1 MMGIRQGIAVSAIV
15 FLSSFL
21 SACGDSG
28 GFWENKASSF
38 ALEEADDDSAN
49 EPLTYAKQLGR
60 MNNDAFV
67 AGELHVTTDQV
78 AAYGNTQIS
87 AVIYDMAGNV
97 YTEPT
102 EISFS
107 SACSQKNL
115 ATLATPQ
122 DSKNGKASTIYTAN
136 GCIGE
141 DKITA
146 SAFIE
151 GKDVTASATV
161 NVEAATIHALR
172 FVSATPSRLNIK
184 GFGEQEESIVQFM
197 IVDKEGRAVANQSV
211 DFSVSTEAGGIT
223 LSDTSTTSDENGI
236 ASIAIHAGT
245 TATSVR
251 VTATLTDNKQI
262 TATSDVLVISTGVAD
277 QNSMTLSLSV
287 HNPEAWN
294 IMGNEVSVNVHAA
307 DHFNNPVADGT
318 QVYFTAEGGQIDPEC
333 EIQNGSCKVI
343 WRSSAPFTCY
353 GRIKIL
359 AVMTGEESFIDA
371 NGNGILDNDETF
383 YDMPEAFRDDNENGQ
398 FDEGK
403 EEFWDFNQNNQ
414 YDIADG
420 QYNGTL
426 CNPET
431 NPKCSANKQKIY
443 VRDSI
448 NLIMA
453 SSTARIE
460 LLQADSNGSYAPLE
474 NDTLVI
480 NENGAVASVVV
491 SSNLTG
497 RDIKQSCDPTH
508 EDASMFQP
516 MPADTEIELDLKEG
530 ELLSESKYKVG
541 NTSVSSPS
549 YFPIII
555 APPKLDSGTTLPESS
570 ILSVKVKT
578 QGYGD
583 MESSLTQ
590 KYFNVRFDLPEPIVE
605 EPTDATD
612 DQQPEEPEQP
622 TYQQIPT
629 NLHFVSS
636 EPKSIGI
643 RGFGMVESSK
653 LVFKL
658 VDQRGNPMAK
668 QGVNF
673 SLNTSVG
680 GIRLSE
686 NSAESDEE
694 GLVYIHVYAGVVA
707 TNVRVTAT
715 LANDASIHTQ
725 SDNLVISTGV
735 TDQNSFTVYADIL
748 NPEGLSWNGE
758 EVEVFVIASDHF
770 NNPVPDGSSV
780 YFMTEGGQIDPE
792 CMTKNG
798 QCSVK
803 WRSAQP
809 RPADARVS
817 ILATMLGEESFF
829 DSNGNGIQDGDDGF
843 DDIGE
848 AYLDVNENGR
858 YDEGREEFRDFNENG
873 IRDPADGKY
882 NGILCASDSCSDRKN
897 IFVRKNLVLVLSGS
911 EGFVQ
916 TYDARS
922 GLALNNKITL
932 DESGKA
938 DVQFKFMDQNGHPL
952 PAETTIE
959 LAADQ
964 VAISPSSFVI
974 GSTNNVQ
981 AGVHQVHFD
990 YDRSK
995 DTIENPFAGERLTVT
1010 FKTPNDIETTRI
1022 LNILPIIVNESE
1034 PVEPAPETEAPQL
1047 TPSALSFVSALPTNI
1062 SIRGFATEGSTS
1074 SAVAFKVIDTHGNPV
1089 PNQDINFSLNT
1100 SVGGIQLSTDSAPTN
1115 DNGEVTVLVH
1125 AGTISTNV
1133 RVTATLAT
1141 NPSISIQSDN
1151 LVISTGIA
1159 DQNSFNIYSELID
1172 SDALKQNADG
1182 KEVRIHAIASDHF
1195 NNPVPDGST
1204 VYFMAEGGQVGSE
1217 CRIIDGTCSVIWRNT
1232 LPRPADGRISILA
1245 TMLGE
1250 ESFFD
1255 GNGNGIQD
1263 GDDPFDDM
1271 AEAYL
1276 DANENEQYDE
1286 GQEEFR
1292 DFNENGIRD
1301 EADGKYNGILCA
1313 PESCS
1318 DRKNIFVRRSLIL
1331 TLEE

>member
-1 MMGIRQGIAVSAIV
+1 MRAFMMGIRQGIAVSAIV

-38 ALEEADDDSAN
+38 ALEEADDDNAN

-115 ATLATPQ
+115 ATLTTPQ

-151 GKDVTASATV
+151 GKDVTASAIV

-223 LSDTSTTSDENGI
+223 LSDTSATSDENGI

-307 DHFNNPVADGT
+307 DHFNNPVADST

-333 EIQNGSCKVI
+333 EIQNGSCSVT

-353 GRIKIL
+353 GRVKIL
-359 AVMTGEESFIDA
+359 ALMTGEESFIDA
-371 NGNGILDNDETF
+371 NGNGILDQDETF

-431 NPKCSANKQKIY
+431 NPQCSTDKQKIY

-570 ILSVKVKT
+570 ILAVKVKT

-590 KYFNVRFDLPEPIVE
+590 KYFNVRFDLPEPVVE

-636 EPKSIGI
+636 EPKNIGI

-707 TNVRVTAT
+707 TNVRITAT

-725 SDNLVISTGV
+725 SDNLVISTGIA
-735 TDQNSFTVYADIL
+735 DQDSFNVYSENTLNSEKLKINEETVDIK
-748 NPEGLSWNGE
+748 
-758 EVEVFVIASDHF
+758 VIVSDHF

-780 YFMTEGGQIDPE
+780 YFTTEGGQIEPE
-792 CMTKNG
+792 CITENSR
-798 QCSVK
+798 CSVT
-803 WRSAQP
+803 WSSTLP
-809 RPADARVS
+809 RPDDGRIT
-817 ILATMLGEESFF
+817 ILATMLGEENFL
-829 DSNGNGIQDGDDGF
+829 DSNGNGIQDSDDPF
-843 DDIGE
+843 DDMGE
-848 AYLDVNENGR
+848 AYLDANENGR
-858 YDEGREEFRDFNENG
+858 YDEGQEEFRDFNENG
-873 IRDPADGKY
+873 KRDIGDGKY
-882 NGILCASDSCSDRKN
+882 NGILCASDSCSDYKN
-897 IFVRKNLVLVLSGS
+897 IFVRSSLVLVLSGS
-911 EGFVQ
+911 EGYMHV
-916 TYDARS
+916 YDAES
-922 GLALNNKITL
+922 GLALNDAIVLNELGEAKIKLKLT
-932 DESGKA
+932 DKNS
-938 DVQFKFMDQNGHPL
+938 NTL
-952 PAETTIE
+952 PADTTVNLSADGFRITPSNLIIPKVLE
-959 LAADQ
+959 LADTR
-964 VAISPSSFVI
+964 
-974 GSTNNVQ
+974 GTT
-981 AGVHQVHFD
+981 
-990 YDRSK
+990 YDVNLGYLYSL
-995 DTIENPFAGERLTVT
+995 TEFNGGRLTVT
-1010 FKTPNDIETTRI
+1010 FTT
-1022 LNILPIIVNESE
+1022 
-1034 PVEPAPETEAPQL
+1034 
-1047 TPSALSFVSALPTNI
+1047 
-1062 SIRGFATEGSTS
+1062 
-1074 SAVAFKVIDTHGNPV
+1074 
-1089 PNQDINFSLNT
+1089 
-1100 SVGGIQLSTDSAPTN
+1100 
-1115 DNGEVTVLVH
+1115 
-1125 AGTISTNV
+1125 
-1133 RVTATLAT
+1133 
-1141 NPSISIQSDN
+1141 
-1151 LVISTGIA
+1151 
-1159 DQNSFNIYSELID
+1159 
-1172 SDALKQNADG
+1172 
-1182 KEVRIHAIASDHF
+1182 
-1195 NNPVPDGST
+1195 PDG
-1204 VYFMAEGGQVGSE
+1204 
-1217 CRIIDGTCSVIWRNT
+1217 IITNRFID
-1232 LPRPADGRISILA
+1232 
-1245 TMLGE
+1245 
-1250 ESFFD
+1250 
-1255 GNGNGIQD
+1255 
-1263 GDDPFDDM
+1263 
-1271 AEAYL
+1271 
-1276 DANENEQYDE
+1276 
-1286 GQEEFR
+1286 
-1292 DFNENGIRD
+1292 IR
-1301 EADGKYNGILCA
+1301 
-1313 PESCS
+1313 
-1318 DRKNIFVRRSLIL
+1318 
-1331 TLEE
+1331 